1 MKKILVVLLL
11 MGWIQTGCVAGAFA
25 AGGATTGSFATDP
38 RSFETIQEDEQ
49 ITYQATRLLASN
61 KALVDDAH
69 VTAVSYNRVVLLTGE
84 TPNAQLR
91 SEAAKIV
98 QQVPGVKR
106 IFNEIVIGESVSA
119 YELSKDAMVTA
130 NVKARMLAT
139 TNLKSN
145 EFKVV
150 TENGTVFL
158 LGLSSRKQANIAAEV
173 ARNSH
178 GVKRVVKLVEYPAP
192 EDS

>member
-11 MGWIQTGCVAGAFA
+11 TGWLQTGCVAGAFA

-38 RSFETIQEDEQ
+38 RSFEVINEDEQ

-61 KALVDDAH
+61 KALVDQSH
-69 VTAVSYNRVVLLTGE
+69 VAAVSYNKVVLLTGE
-84 TPNAQLR
+84 TPNAELR
-91 SEAAKIV
+91 NQAAQIV
-98 QQVPGVKR
+98 QKVPNVKR
-106 IFNEIVIGESVSA
+106 IFNEIIIAEPVSA
-119 YELSKDAMVTA
+119 YALSKDAAITA

-158 LGLSSRKQANIAAEV
+158 LGLASRKQANIAAEV

-178 GVKRVVKLVEYPAP
+178 GVKKVVKLVEYPAP
-192 EDS
+192 DES